1 MKTITKR
8 ILKVELFKI
17 ETNYNKKEKTFFYN
31 LYLEGIDEPLLLN
44 DLKQPLQFDLV
55 GRSIKYK
62 INGENEVSDFEFTV

>member
-1 MKTITKR
+1 MKTITKK

-17 ETNYNKKEKTFFYN
+17 ENNYNKKEKTFFYN
-31 LYLEGIDEPLLLN
+31 LYLDGIDEPLLLN

-55 GRSIKYK
+55 GRKIKYK